1 MESLFYLFS
10 GFRWQDAFDI
20 LLNTYILF
28 RLYVLFR
35 GTNVIQ
41 ALLAI
46 CAFWV
51 ASQMAVSL
59 GLVITNWAMQGVITA
74 AALIIIIIFRNE
86 ISRVFQTKDLKTF
99 LWGIPQYQFNTPLN
113 IIAEGVYE
121 LAKGKIGALIVLPLK
136 QGLDS
141 VVQGGVP
148 LRSKLSQEMLVSVFW
163 PGNPL
168 HDGAAII
175 QGDQVI
181 SAGVILPLSK
191 REDLPSF
198 FGTRHRAAAGLAQH
212 TDALVIVVSE
222 ERGEVTLFKGNQV
235 YQIPNP
241 LTLEKFLQEHTGDA
255 SAKKGFKDRTREI
268 VTAALISLACITGIW
283 LSFTKGMETLAT
295 HEVPVEFMSPDP
307 KKEIISSSVS
317 NVKLLISGA
326 RPLINSI
333 KPEQINIKLNLAQAV
348 VGTNKLTITKEN
360 ILLPPGIRLKQIE
373 PSELDIILDAR
384 IEKEVPIQ
392 PHWTGKLPK
401 GLVMKEARA
410 LPQTIRVTGGSLVL
424 AEISTVFTEPIPLD
438 KLSESG
444 TMNVGL
450 VLSQGSLKLANT
462 NKILVQYLISK
473 RTDL

>member
-10 GFRWQDAFDI
+10 GFRWQDGFDI
-20 LLNTYILF
+20 LLNAYILF

-41 ALLAI
+41 ALVAI
-46 CAFWV
+46 CIFWV
-51 ASQMAVSL
+51 AGQMAVSL
-59 GLVITNWAMQGVITA
+59 GLVITNWAMQGVITG

-86 ISRVFQTKDLKTF
+86 ISRVFQAKDLKTF
-99 LWGIPQYQFNTPLN
+99 LWGIPRYQFNTPLT

-121 LAKGKIGALIVLPLK
+121 MAKGKIGALIVLPLK

-141 VVQGGVP
+141 VVQGGV
-148 LRSKLSQEMLVSVFW
+148 LLKSKLSQEMLVSVFW
-163 PGNPL
+163 PDNPL

-175 QGDQVI
+175 QGDQII

-198 FGTRHRAAAGLAQH
+198 FGTRHRAAAGLAEQ

-222 ERGEVTLFKGNQV
+222 ERGKVTLFKENQA
-235 YQIPNP
+235 YQIHNP
-241 LTLEKFLQEHTGDA
+241 LALEKFLQDHTGDE
-255 SAKKGFKDRTREI
+255 SGKKGIKDHTREI
-268 VTAALISLACITGIW
+268 VTAAVISLVCVTGIW
-283 LSFTKGMETLAT
+283 LSFSKGMETLAT
-295 HEVPVEFMSPDP
+295 QEVPVEFMSPDP
-307 KKEIISSSVS
+307 KMEIVSSSVS

-333 KPEQINIKLNLAQAV
+333 KPEQLNIKLNLAQAV
-348 VGTNKLTITKEN
+348 VGINKLTITKEN
-360 ILLPPGIRLKQIE
+360 ILLPPGIRLKQID
-373 PSELDIILDAR
+373 PSELNIILDAR

-401 GLVMKEARA
+401 GLVMKESRA
-410 LPQTIRVTGGSLVL
+410 LPQTIRVTGGSLLL
-424 AEISTVFTEPIPLD
+424 AEVSTVFTEPIPLD
-438 KLSESG
+438 KLTESG

-462 NKILVQYLISK
+462 HKILVQYLISK